1 METDP
6 RSELRADHLSGASEL
21 VDLAAQAARSALQEV
36 GPDPSHL
43 GPALRRVCRSQPS
56 MAVIQRLAGRAL
68 ETALTAARSGAD
80 PAVAG
85 RQIAEAIDAFVTD
98 HQQAATVL
106 VGNAVRELVPDI
118 GWVATM
124 SRSSL
129 VERTLLMSGEMG
141 SDIRILLC
149 ESRPL
154 YEGRALAA
162 KLAAAGLPCWISVD
176 AAGAL
181 LLSRADLLLV
191 GADAVR
197 PRTFVNKVGTYPLLL
212 AAREINLDVYVLAQR
227 TKFLPAD
234 AALFDLDE
242 REGAEVWPDAA
253 AGIQVVNPT
262 FEEIPLSLTRGV
274 MTEGGLL
281 PPGEAGLAASEVV
294 LPGPLLPAWGAGER
308 DM

>member
-1 METDP
+1 
-6 RSELRADHLSGASEL
+6 
-21 VDLAAQAARSALQEV
+21 
-36 GPDPSHL
+36 
-43 GPALRRVCRSQPS
+43 

-68 ETALTAARSGAD
+68 ETALAAARSGAGS
-80 PAVAG
+80 PQAG
-85 RQIAEAIDAFVTD
+85 REIAEAIDAFVTD
-98 HQQAATVL
+98 HDQAAGVL
-106 VGNAVRELVPDI
+106 VSNAARELVPET
-118 GWVATM
+118 GWVATI

-129 VERTLLMSGEMG
+129 VERTLLKSAGTG
-141 SDIRILLC
+141 SNLRILVS

-154 YEGRALAA
+154 CEGRTLTA
-162 KLAAAGLPCWISVD
+162 KLAAAGLPCWISTD
-176 AAGAL
+176 AAAAL
-181 LLSRADLLLV
+181 LLARADVLLV

-242 REGAEVWPDAA
+242 RSGEEVWPDAA

-262 FEEIPLSLTRGV
+262 FEEIPLSLIRGV

-281 PPGEAGLAASEVV
+281 PPGEAGLAASEVA
-294 LPGPLLPAWGAGER
+294 LPGALLPAWGAGEG
-308 DM
+308 DV